1 MNRDLEEQLNEM
13 GPAYRKVVERLKAA
27 REVEPGGQRT
37 KDSRQRPLSAVF
49 RPLSCL
55 VAASLLVLLG
65 LGVLFFQSNN
75 HPITQSPNRTIT
87 QSNNS
92 PSLYTVRVTDAQTEL
107 TFAEL
112 RGDEAVKE
120 IIRTQKPDGSWQDDA
135 LTRRNAELL
144 RTCRGEEAQA
154 AYRKAIDNLR
164 ARGLL

>member
-1 MNRDLEEQLNEM
+1 MSRDLERQLEEM
-13 GPAYRKVVERLKAA
+13 GPAYRTVVARLRAA

-49 RPLSCL
+49 CPLSYL

-65 LGVLFFQSNN
+65 LGVFFLQSNN
-75 HPITQSPNRTIT
+75 HPIT

-92 PSLYTVRVTDAQTEL
+92 PSLYTVRVTDAQTEYTL
-107 TFAEL
+107 AEL
-112 RGDEAVKE
+112 RGDELVKE
-120 IIRTQKPDGSWQDDA
+120 IIRTQNPDGSWKDDA
-135 LTRRNAELL
+135 LTRRNVEVL
-144 RTCRGEEAQA
+144 RTCRSDEAQA